1 MKKSQIKELRVKE
14 STDLSKMIL
23 KEKEDLVR
31 IMIDLNTRKL
41 RNTSLVTKKK
51 NMIAVIKTILTERE
65 LQKQ

>member
-1 MKKSQIKELRVKE
+1 MKKSQIKELRAKE

-23 KEKEDLVR
+23 KEKEDLIR